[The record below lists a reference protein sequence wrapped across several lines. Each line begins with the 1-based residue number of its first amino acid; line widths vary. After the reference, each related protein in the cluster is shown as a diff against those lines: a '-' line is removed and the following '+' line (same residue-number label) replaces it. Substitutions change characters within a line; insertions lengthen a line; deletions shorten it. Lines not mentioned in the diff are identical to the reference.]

1 MQLLNLF
8 FFCSIFPLLYGN
20 KFYEK
25 WQTLKNACFIL
36 KSEYIC
42 DCSLFNHCFSL
53 ECCGHIV
60 RTNTFFQMQE
70 SPHERMFFVI
80 SRDMGC
86 SCFCTVWVHLLEFLR
101 YTSIVNHGRVKLKI
115 YLRMDWREGH
125 NFRNVWWTLVY
136 NFRYYKKYDFYFFVC
151 IWKSS

>member
-1 MQLLNLF
+1 M
-8 FFCSIFPLLYGN
+8 
-20 KFYEK
+20 
-25 WQTLKNACFIL
+25 
-36 KSEYIC
+36 
-42 DCSLFNHCFSL
+42 FNHCFSL

-60 RTNTFFQMQE
+60 WTKTFFQMQE

-86 SCFCTVWVHLLEFLR
+86 SCLCTVWVHLLEFLR

-136 NFRYYKKYDFYFFVC
+136 NFRYYKKYDFFFLYVFGNLHKK
-151 IWKSS
+151 IFDSSVLMRIFGDRVSFVVKKMWFAVSSS